1 MTSPYGPMVLIANPR
16 AGKGKVGQR
25 LPLVERILAEKGLDH
40 RVVAT
45 EGPGHAT
52 LAAREALRGGTR
64 FVVAVGGDGTVH
76 EVVNGMISD
85 DTPVVDGAILG
96 VIAAGSGSDFVKTF
110 GLPDDVAAAC
120 EHLEGANTY
129 PIDVGRIM
137 YAVSGG
143 QEAVRYFPNIAE
155 VGLGGAVCE
164 RAERLPRSLGRSRY
178 FLGFWLTLPAFK
190 PGDVRVEAGPHVY
203 DGRAHNVV
211 VANCQYYGGGMRISP
226 KSWPGDGLLDV
237 IVMTGPKSDAFTTLP
252 KVYRGEHLP
261 HPHMLEMKASR
272 IRVDSDR
279 PYRIEA
285 DGEVLGTTPVAFD
298 IIRRPIALKI

>member
-1 MTSPYGPMVLIANPR
+1 MRGSCRANW
-16 AGKGKVGQR
+16 
-25 LPLVERILAEKGLDH
+25 IL
-40 RVVAT
+40 
-45 EGPGHAT
+45 
-52 LAAREALRGGTR
+52 
-64 FVVAVGGDGTVH
+64 
-76 EVVNGMISD
+76 
-85 DTPVVDGAILG
+85 
-96 VIAAGSGSDFVKTF
+96 
-110 GLPDDVAAAC
+110 
-120 EHLEGANTY
+120 
-129 PIDVGRIM
+129 
-137 YAVSGG
+137 
-143 QEAVRYFPNIAE
+143 

-261 HPHMLEMKASR
+261 HPNMQELKAAVV
-272 IRVDSDR
+272 RVEADR
-279 PYRIEA
+279 PLPIEA
-285 DGEVLGTTPVAFD
+285 DGEVLGVSPATFEVLPEA
-298 IIRRPIALKI
+298 IRVKI